1 MVVQKR
7 TNPSGAIRWRSVVR
21 VETGKYDRFGNSERK
36 QKVVGTFLTKK
47 EAEKAER
54 EFLNNFEA
62 NKIELNNE
70 ATVYDVVKLFLDFAK
85 NEGEYSLG
93 TVSNYEG
100 VLRNH
105 LSFFKDIKVTKITPT
120 LIQAWERSMHNKKAS
135 PHAYNMCVKVLKA
148 SFNYA
153 MKLEQVRTNPFV
165 GMSNKSIPQKLR
177 NRFSTKEL
185 AELISVC
192 KKKFPEYYCLFVLAT
207 LTGARV
213 GEYSALKIS
222 DIDIPNRRIFIN
234 KQFTK
239 GQLKNRT
246 KKEASTRI
254 VDISEQVLNIIQ
266 WHIDKFVVSNDDF
279 LFRTSQGNIVGAKW
293 VERKFRALLIE
304 CGYDEDYCRVHDLR
318 GQYVDIMH
326 LCGVPLEYI
335 SRQVGHSNTIVTSK
349 VYTQILH
356 ELPVQANALLDK
368 KIFGSQKLD

>member
-1 MVVQKR
+1 MTVYKR
-7 TNPSGAIRWRSVVR
+7 KNPSGVIKWRTVVR
-21 VETGKYDRFGNSERK
+21 VETGKYDRFGNPERK

-62 NKIELNNE
+62 SKIELNKE
-70 ATVYDVVKLFLDFAK
+70 ATVYDVVKLFLEFAK

-105 LSFFKDIKVTKITPT
+105 LSFFSDVKVTKVTPA
-120 LIQAWERSMHNKKAS
+120 LVQAWERSMYNKKAS
-135 PHAYNMCVKVLKA
+135 PHAYNTCIKVLKA

-153 MKLEQVRTNPFV
+153 LKLRQVRTNPFV
-165 GMSNKSIPQKLR
+165 EMSNKSIPPKLR
-177 NRFSTKEL
+177 NRFSTEEL

-213 GEYSALKIS
+213 GEYSALKVS
-222 DIDIPNRRIFIN
+222 DIDMQNRRIFIN
-234 KQFTK
+234 KQFTR

-266 WHIDKFVVSNDDF
+266 WHINEFEISNDDF
-279 LFRTSQGNIVGAKW
+279 LFKNSKGDIVGAKW
-293 VERKFRALLIE
+293 IERKFRALLIE
-304 CGYDEDYCRVHDLR
+304 CGYDENYCRVHDLR

-349 VYTQILH
+349 IYTQILH
-356 ELPVQANALLDK
+356 ELPVQANALLDD
-368 KIFGSQKLD
+368 KIFGSKKLN

>member
-1 MVVQKR
+1 MTIQKR
-7 TNPSGAIRWRSVVR
+7 PNKSGAIRWRSVVR
-21 VETGKYDRFGNSERK
+21 VETGKYDRFGNPERK
-36 QKVVGTFLTKK
+36 QKVVGTFSTKK

-70 ATVYDVVKLFLDFAK
+70 ATVYNVVKLFLDFAK

-105 LSFFKDIKVTKITPT
+105 LTFFNDIKVTKVTPA
-120 LIQAWERSMHNKKAS
+120 LIQAWEKCMHNKKAS
-135 PHAYNMCVKVLKA
+135 PHAYNTCVKVLKA

-153 MKLEQVRTNPFV
+153 VKLKQVTINPFID
-165 GMSNKSIPQKLR
+165 MSNKSIPPKLR
-177 NRFSTKEL
+177 KRFSTEEL
-185 AELISVC
+185 AELIEVC
-192 KKKFPEYYCLFVLAT
+192 REKFPEYYCLFVLAT

-213 GEYSALKIS
+213 GEYSALKVS
-222 DIDIPNRRIFIN
+222 DIDMQKRRIFIN
-234 KQFTK
+234 KQFTR
-239 GQLKNRT
+239 GELKNRT

-266 WHIDKFVVSNDDF
+266 WHIDEFGVCNDDF
-279 LFRTSQGNIVGAKW
+279 LFKTSKGNIVGAKW
-293 VERKFRALLIE
+293 VERKLKALLIE

-356 ELPVQANALLDK
+356 ELPVQANALLDD
-368 KIFGSQKLD
+368 KIFGSKKLN